1 MCIVYMRIVYM
12 CIAIDAKNRVL
23 KYDIVGS
30 GGGAQI
36 VEHLYLKYKNKEKEA
51 IVLQQFFQKWAILV
65 IFVTSL
71 QFAVNK
77 WSIYKLLMPGLEH
90 QPSGVV

>member
-30 GGGAQI
+30 GGGCGEG
-36 VEHLYLKYKNKEKEA
+36 VECSATNTEVPGW
-51 IVLQQFFQKWAILV
+51 IP
-65 IFVTSL
+65 
-71 QFAVNK
+71 
-77 WSIYKLLMPGLEH
+77 SIG
-90 QPSGVV
+90 

>member
-30 GGGAQI
+30 GGDL
-36 VEHLYLKYKNKEKEA
+36 VSTELA
-51 IVLQQFFQKWAILV
+51 IYSDDL
-65 IFVTSL
+65 SL
-71 QFAVNK
+71 NAARVYNLF
-77 WSIYKLLMPGLEH
+77 L
-90 QPSGVV
+90 

>member
-51 IVLQQFFQKWAILV
+51 IVL
-65 IFVTSL
+65 
-71 QFAVNK
+71 
-77 WSIYKLLMPGLEH
+77 
-90 QPSGVV
+90 